1 MNLATQLMEGL
12 HVNFNDV
19 PASRGVSHSV
29 SDDFCRLSSTQPEAP
44 ITDVGFEWE
53 RSWQSS
59 SQPLGIPQDFSSQDF
74 WASLAEDPT
83 MSQFAPQPSLPLS
96 LVRFSLYLSVFVV
109 FSLPSRPTS
118 FCKVQETVLTRSRP
132 KMPKSSRTSAPHSA

>member
-1 MNLATQLMEGL
+1 MEGL

-19 PASRGVSHSV
+19 PASQGMSHSV
-29 SDDFCRLSSTQPEAP
+29 SDDFSRLSSTQPEAP
-44 ITDVGFEWE
+44 ITDVAFEWE
-53 RSWQSS
+53 RSWQST

-96 LVRFSLYLSVFVV
+96 LVCFSLHLSIFLV
-109 FSLPSRPTS
+109 FSLPARPIF
-118 FCKVQETVLTRSRP
+118 FCKMQETVLTGSRP
-132 KMPKSSRTSAPHSA
+132 KMPKSSRISAPHSA